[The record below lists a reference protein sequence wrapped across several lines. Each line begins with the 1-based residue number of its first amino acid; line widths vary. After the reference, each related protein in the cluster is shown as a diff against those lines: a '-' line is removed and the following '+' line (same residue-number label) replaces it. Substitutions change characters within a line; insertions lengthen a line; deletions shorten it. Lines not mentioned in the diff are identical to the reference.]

1 MSNNIQRYDNNGG
14 NEGGFSKWLMIAA
27 LVYTVAPDLIPGPID
42 DGGVILLA
50 LALVGIVS
58 LFGGGK

>member
-1 MSNNIQRYDNNGG
+1 MIQQYDNGQGG
-14 NEGGFSKWLMIAA
+14 GVSKWLMIAA

-50 LALVGIVS
+50 LAAVGIFS
-58 LFGGGK
+58 LLGGGK